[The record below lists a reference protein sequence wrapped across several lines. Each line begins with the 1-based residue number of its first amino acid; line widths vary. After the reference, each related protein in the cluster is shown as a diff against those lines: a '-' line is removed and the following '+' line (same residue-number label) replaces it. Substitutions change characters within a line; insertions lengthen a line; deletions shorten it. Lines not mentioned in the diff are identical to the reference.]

1 MARSPCLD
9 VFACNFCQDEFRK
22 KSVGGLII
30 LTDMLEGSQQ
40 SLDLSWW
47 FDLCGVQDEDLQK
60 SLRASRMLS
69 VPLFEASSSSVYSK
83 V

>member
-1 MARSPCLD
+1 M
-9 VFACNFCQDEFRK
+9 
-22 KSVGGLII
+22 
-30 LTDMLEGSQQ
+30 TDMLEGSQQ